1 MDFDSAFAHVVIVE
15 KGFQQDPRDRGNWTG
30 GAVGKGVCKGTKFGI
45 SAAAYPAENIENLT
59 LDRARQIYHR
69 DYWGP
74 AGCDAAPAELKLDLF
89 DVAVNSGVRAAL
101 KLLQRAVGET
111 PDGILGPRTLQAV
124 QSMQPLMLRLRF
136 AGERLLFL
144 TELPRDTWDAF
155 GRGLVAR
162 VAGLMVKG

>member
-1 MDFDSAFAHVVIVE
+1 MDFDTAFEHVVNVE
-15 KGFQQDPRDRGNWTG
+15 KGFQQDARDRGNWTG

-45 SAAAYPAENIENLT
+45 SAAAYPGEDIERLT
-59 LDRARQIYHR
+59 IERARQIYRR

-74 AGCDAAPAELKLDLF
+74 AGADAVPPEVKLDLF
-89 DVAVNSGVRAAL
+89 DVAVNSGVRAAV
-101 KLLQRAVGET
+101 KLLQRAAGET

-124 QSMQPLMLRLRF
+124 QSMPPLMLRLRF

-144 TELPRDTWDAF
+144 TELPRDTWEAF

-162 VAGLMVKG
+162 VAGLLVKG